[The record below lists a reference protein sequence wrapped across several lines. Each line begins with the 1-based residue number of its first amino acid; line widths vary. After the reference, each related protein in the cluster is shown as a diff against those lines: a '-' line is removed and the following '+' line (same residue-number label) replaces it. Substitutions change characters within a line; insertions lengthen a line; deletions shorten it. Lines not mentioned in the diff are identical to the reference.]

1 MRSSTSCAI
10 GASDGDGDGDDDV
23 DVAVDVDEV
32 DPSEA
37 TARNP
42 PRSDPGLL
50 FPCAKGARV
59 RTCAASMAVGER
71 AGGRASSEDGIARA
85 ASAVGRIK
93 GEGGGDGRSDKAD
106 HMVVS
111 RLSVRDLF
119 LNESPYSNQ
128 TRKNWGFR
136 GPPRPGFGVS
146 LESYPLDLP
155 YGMDVHM
162 GTWPSHTLLF
172 SAGVVLWPSLADA

>member
-71 AGGRASSEDGIARA
+71 AGGRASSEDGIA
-85 ASAVGRIK
+85 SCVGRRQDK

-106 HMVVS
+106 HG
-111 RLSVRDLF
+111 RF
-119 LNESPYSNQ
+119 
-128 TRKNWGFR
+128 
-136 GPPRPGFGVS
+136 
-146 LESYPLDLP
+146 
-155 YGMDVHM
+155 
-162 GTWPSHTLLF
+162 
-172 SAGVVLWPSLADA
+172 